1 MRRKIIIALKL
12 LNILL
17 AGVGFF
23 LEYSLI
29 KEERQENMNE
39 YNYQSILWER
49 KMKFDS
55 IYTITSIWVI

>member
-1 MRRKIIIALKL
+1 MRRKNIIAIKL

-17 AGVGFF
+17 AGVGYF

-39 YNYQSILWER
+39 YNYQYFL
-49 KMKFDS
+49 
-55 IYTITSIWVI
+55 

>member
-55 IYTITSIWVI
+55 IYAIICIWVM

>member
-23 LEYSLI
+23 LEYYLI

-39 YNYQSILWER
+39 YNYQSFL
-49 KMKFDS
+49 
-55 IYTITSIWVI
+55 